1 MREKTNSKE
10 AKIEDINEVRNR
22 LTNYLNKDVYVK
34 EIIRKDTFV
43 EYGAK
48 VVAVNKN
55 IVCIKPESKLTQ
67 KAIILTDLMI
77 GKIEINPKD
86 Q

>member
-22 LTNYLNKDVYVK
+22 LINYLNKDVYVK

-43 EYGAK
+43 EYSAK

-55 IVCIKPESKLTQ
+55 IVCIKPENKLTQ